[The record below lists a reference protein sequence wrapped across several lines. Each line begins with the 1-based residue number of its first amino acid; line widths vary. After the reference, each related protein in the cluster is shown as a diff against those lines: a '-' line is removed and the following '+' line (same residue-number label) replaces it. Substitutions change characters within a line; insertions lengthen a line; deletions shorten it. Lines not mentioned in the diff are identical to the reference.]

1 MLLARWGLAAI
12 IAFSPGNIPR
22 LGEVSLDR
30 RVLLFTV
37 LASLVTGLLFGLV
50 PALQAARSDLHAML
64 KEGGRGSGGQMRR
77 GWLRQ
82 GLVVAETA
90 MALLLL
96 VVAGLLLRSLWQL
109 QNVPTG
115 FNPERLLTLRL
126 SPSAASYQKNQQAME
141 LYERVT
147 ASLSALPGVQ
157 EVAVASNVPLSGG
170 NNDDVMQIEGHPVE
184 HDFVNFIKWST
195 DFRIISPSYFD
206 ALGQRLL
213 SGRRFANA
221 DQESSQKVA
230 IINETLAR
238 RQWPNEDPLGKRLR
252 LLDAPP
258 DQATTQYMTVVG
270 VVAAARNRVLNAE
283 PRQEVFVPLRQE
295 AVSLRGIRGELSYAL
310 IVRTTANPANLIN
323 SIRQKVWAIDRNIP
337 ITEVRTEEEI
347 IASAV
352 VQPKFNALLLA
363 LFASLALCLGAIGI
377 YGVISYTVTQRTH
390 EIGIRLALG
399 ARRRDVLSLIVRQGM
414 TPVLIGVGIGLLSA
428 LALTQW
434 IETLLFGVR
443 PTDPVTYAAL
453 ALALTVVALLACF
466 VPARRAMKV
475 DPMTALRHE

>member
-1 MLLARWGLAAI
+1 
-12 IAFSPGNIPR
+12 
-22 LGEVSLDR
+22 
-30 RVLLFTV
+30 VLLFTV

-64 KEGGRGSGGQMRR
+64 KEGGRTSSGQMRR

-82 GLVVAETA
+82 GLVVSETA

-96 VVAGLLLRSLWQL
+96 VVAGLLLRSFWQL

-157 EVAVASNVPLSGG
+157 EVAVGSNVPLSGD
-170 NNDDVMQIEGHPVE
+170 NNDDIMQIESHPVE
-184 HDFVNFIKWST
+184 HVFLKLNT

-283 PRQEVFVPLRQE
+283 PPQEVFVPLRQE
-295 AVSLRGIRGELSYAL
+295 AVSLRGIRGDLSYAL
-310 IVRTTANPANLIN
+310 IVRTTADPANLIN

-363 LFASLALCLGAIGI
+363 LFATLALCLGAIGI

-399 ARRRDVLSLIVRQGM
+399 ARRRDVLSLVVRQGM
-414 TPVLIGVGIGLLSA
+414 TLVLIGVGIGLLSA
-428 LALTQW
+428 LAVTRW

-453 ALALTVVALLACF
+453 ALVLIVVALLACF